1 MEKLKRKLLNLAKDE
16 LINIDKEVEKQ
27 NNETIKN
34 INDILDNSYHY
45 IQDYSRLIKLYY
57 KHNSIHEDIENK
69 IISINKLLHDNTTEI
84 QTEFIKRSFEE
95 INKLKQILDI
105 HNDVDNLEC
114 YNEINE

>member
-1 MEKLKRKLLNLAKDE
+1 MDKLKRKLLNLAKEE
-16 LINIDKEVEKQ
+16 LINIDKEIKKQ
-27 NNETIKN
+27 NKETIKN

-45 IQDYSRLIKLYY
+45 IQDYSRLIELYY

-69 IISINKLLHDNTTEI
+69 IISINKLLYNNAIEI

-105 HNDVDNLEC
+105 HNDVDNSEY

>member
-1 MEKLKRKLLNLAKDE
+1 MTKLKRKLLNLAKEE

-34 INDILDNSYHY
+34 INNTLDNTYHD

-69 IISINKLLHDNTTEI
+69 MININKLLHDNNTEI
-84 QTEFIKRSFEE
+84 STEFIKRSFDE
-95 INKLKQILDI
+95 INKLKQILNI
-105 HNDVDNLEC
+105 HNNADN
-114 YNEINE
+114 